1 MVTVAPLSTVIPEI
15 APLRAII
22 VEAAFTLP
30 ESAAV
35 PTLSVRIPSTLKKNV
50 DTANYRD
57 LKPH

>member
-1 MVTVAPLSTVIPEI
+1 MVTVAPLSTVLPEI

-30 ESAAV
+30 ESAVV
-35 PTLSVRIPSTLKKNV
+35 PTLSVRIPSTRKKNV
-50 DTANYRD
+50 DTANYRA